1 MGRLGWCLAV
11 AACAA
16 LARPG
21 VAAGQEL
28 ADLDYE
34 NLSFRGFGFDWGY
47 MWPTT
52 VERTGSFGLRF
63 DLGYA
68 GPGLRIM
75 PNIIYWSAPLD
86 ADKVAG
92 LEERLAT
99 LVSGQTGGAPPVID
113 LGRIERSDIALG
125 VDGHIVWSIPFNILT
140 YGGLGVAGHILNGDG
155 AAINGTLLEDLL
167 DEVTAGLNLHVGAE
181 YLVTDRFR
189 LYTQARYE
197 VIPDIQYFQVRFGWQ
212 IMTGE
217 NAPGE
222 VVGR

>member
-1 MGRLGWCLAV
+1 MRRFGWCLAV
-11 AACAA
+11 LACAA

-21 VAAGQEL
+21 GAAGQEL

-34 NLSFRGFGFDWGY
+34 HLAFRGVGFDWGY

-75 PNIIYWSAPLD
+75 PNINYWSAPLD
-86 ADKVAG
+86 GQKITQ

-99 LVSGQTGGAPPVID
+99 LVSGQVGGAPPVVD
-113 LGRIERSDIALG
+113 LGRIERSDIAVG
-125 VDGHIVWSIPFNILT
+125 VDGHIVWSIPFDILT
-140 YGGLGVAGHILNGDG
+140 YGGLGVAAHILNGDG
-155 AAINGTLLEDLL
+155 ASINGTLLEDLL
-167 DEVTAGLNLHVGAE
+167 DEVTAGLNLHVGME
-181 YLVTDRFR
+181 YPVTDRFR
-189 LYTQARYE
+189 LYSQARYE
-197 VIPDIQYFQVRFGWQ
+197 VIPDIQYFQIRFGWQ

-222 VVGR
+222 VEGR